1 MSQNER
7 FLCTSA
13 VAFPMVDA
21 ATISERVREAVLDEE
36 RVLRACAELLSCAR
50 GQTATVLITHVVKR
64 AAGIGSR
71 RMLLP
76 PAYLSAARAHL
87 RAHPVLIDARHRTWV
102 LVEEVTH
109 GRGRLKYYRLL

>member
-1 MSQNER
+1 
-7 FLCTSA
+7 
-13 VAFPMVDA
+13 MVDA
-21 ATISERVREAVLDEE
+21 ATIERVREAVLDEE
-36 RVLRACAELLSCAR
+36 KVLRACAELLSCAR

-87 RAHPVLIDARHRTWV
+87 RAHPVISDTQHRTWA
-102 LVEEVTH
+102 LVEEVVH
-109 GRGRLKYYRLL
+109 GRGRPKYYRLRYARL